1 MVFIFTNK
9 NDIHPTNVI
18 KHLASWGVPVFR
30 LNTECLLTDYQFK
43 WWCDENG
50 CDFYI
55 RNIKNKLEV
64 YGHEITAVW
73 ERRAMTPKHLPITH
87 RERSIN
93 KYNREEAHG
102 FLSFLRYYMRDIYSI
117 GSIVED
123 RPAESK
129 MLQLAVAKSIG
140 AKVPDTCYANYKS
153 AFENLC
159 SKHEMLSLKTI
170 NNDSIFVEGEKEYV
184 FYSQKCKSADLMK
197 QAPEAFSQTACYLQ
211 NYIDKKYELR
221 ITVCCNDIVA
231 CKIDS
236 QIQGETTGKI
246 DWRQGYD
253 YNLRQEI
260 VEIPDSVKEL
270 CLSYLKKMK
279 LNFGCFDFIVTP
291 DDEYIF
297 LECNPNGQ
305 WLWIELETGFDISEI
320 VARNLSVGEDAK
332 FKRRKD
338 AK

>member
-1 MVFIFTNK
+1 MIFIFTNK
-9 NDIHPTNVI
+9 EDIHPTNVI
-18 KHLASWGVPVFR
+18 NHLVGWGVPVFR

-43 WWCDENG
+43 WWCNEDG

-55 RNIKNKLEV
+55 RNVKNNLEV

-73 ERRAMTPKHLPITH
+73 DRRAMIPKHLPVTH

-102 FLSFLRYYMRDIYSI
+102 FLSFLRYYMRDIFSV

-123 RPAESK
+123 RPADSK
-129 MLQLAVAKSIG
+129 MLQLSVAKSLG

-153 AFENLC
+153 AFDDLC
-159 SKHEMLSLKTI
+159 SKHGEISLKSI
-170 NNDSIFVEGEKEYV
+170 NNDSVFIDGETEYV
-184 FYSQKCKSADLMK
+184 FYSQKVKSSDIMT
-197 QAPEAFSQTACYLQ
+197 QDPIAFSQTACYLQ

-221 ITVCCNDIVA
+221 ITTCRNDIVA

-236 QIQGETTGKI
+236 QAQSNTTGKI

-253 YNLRQEI
+253 HNLRHEI
-260 VEIPDSVKEL
+260 VDIPDSIKDF
-270 CLSYLKKMK
+270 CLSFLKKMK

-291 DDEYIF
+291 DDEYVF

-305 WLWIELETGFDISEI
+305 WLWIELVTGYDISEM
-320 VARNLSVGEDAK
+320 VARNLAINEIIK
-332 FKRRKD
+332 K
-338 AK
+338 

>member
-73 ERRAMTPKHLPITH
+73 ERRAMIPKHLPITH

-320 VARNLSVGEDAK
+320 VARNLSCKERSK
-332 FKRRKD
+332 
-338 AK
+338 

>member
-73 ERRAMTPKHLPITH
+73 ERRAMLPKHLPITH

-260 VEIPDSVKEL
+260 VEIPDSVKDL

-320 VARNLSVGEDAK
+320 VARNLSKNENIITPTVDS
-332 FKRRKD
+332 
-338 AK
+338 

>member
-73 ERRAMTPKHLPITH
+73 ERRAMLPKHLPITH

-159 SKHEMLSLKTI
+159 SRHEMLSLKTI

-260 VEIPDSVKEL
+260 VEIPDSVKDL

-320 VARNLSVGEDAK
+320 VARNLSKNENIITPIVDS
-332 FKRRKD
+332 
-338 AK
+338 

>member
-1 MVFIFTNK
+1 MIFIFTNK
-9 NDIHPTNVI
+9 EDIHPTNVI
-18 KHLASWGVPVFR
+18 KHLVSWGVPVFR
-30 LNTECLLTDYQFK
+30 FNTECLLTDYQFK

-55 RNIKNKLEV
+55 RNIKNNLEV

-73 ERRAMTPKHLPITH
+73 ERRAMIPKHLPITH

-140 AKVPDTCYANYKS
+140 AKVPDTCFANYKT
-153 AFENLC
+153 AFDDLC
-159 SKHEMLSLKTI
+159 AKHEKITLK
-170 NNDSIFVEGEKEYV
+170 SISNASVFVDDEKEYV

-320 VARNLSVGEDAK
+320 VARNLTKNENIITATVDC
-332 FKRRKD
+332 
-338 AK
+338 

>member
-55 RNIKNKLEV
+55 RNIKNNLEV

-184 FYSQKCKSADLMK
+184 FYSQKCKSTDLMK

>member
-18 KHLASWGVPVFR
+18 KHLSSWGVPVFR

-55 RNIKNKLEV
+55 RNIKNNLEV

-129 MLQLAVAKSIG
+129 MLQLAAAKSIG
-140 AKVPDTCYANYKS
+140 VKVPDTCYANYKS
-153 AFENLC
+153 AFDDLC
-159 SKHEMLSLKTI
+159 SKHEMLSLK
-170 NNDSIFVEGEKEYV
+170 
-184 FYSQKCKSADLMK
+184 
-197 QAPEAFSQTACYLQ
+197 
-211 NYIDKKYELR
+211 
-221 ITVCCNDIVA
+221 
-231 CKIDS
+231 
-236 QIQGETTGKI
+236 
-246 DWRQGYD
+246 
-253 YNLRQEI
+253 
-260 VEIPDSVKEL
+260 
-270 CLSYLKKMK
+270 
-279 LNFGCFDFIVTP
+279 
-291 DDEYIF
+291 
-297 LECNPNGQ
+297 
-305 WLWIELETGFDISEI
+305 
-320 VARNLSVGEDAK
+320 
-332 FKRRKD
+332 
-338 AK
+338 

>member
-55 RNIKNKLEV
+55 RNIKNNLEV

-260 VEIPDSVKEL
+260 VEIPDSVKDL
-270 CLSYLKKMK
+270 CLSYLKRMK

-320 VARNLSVGEDAK
+320 VARNLTKNENIITATVDC
-332 FKRRKD
+332 
-338 AK
+338 

>member
-55 RNIKNKLEV
+55 RNIKNNLEV

>member
-1 MVFIFTNK
+1 MIFIFTNK

-55 RNIKNKLEV
+55 RNIKNNLEV

-73 ERRAMTPKHLPITH
+73 ERRAMLPKHLPITH

-140 AKVPDTCYANYKS
+140 ARVPDTCYANYKS
-153 AFENLC
+153 AFDDLC
-159 SKHEMLSLKTI
+159 SRHEELSLKSI
-170 NNDSIFVEGEKEYV
+170 NNDSIFVDGEKEYV
-184 FYSQKCKSADLMK
+184 FYSQKCKSTDLMK

-279 LNFGCFDFIVTP
+279 LNFGCFDFIVTS

-320 VARNLSVGEDAK
+320 VARNLSKNENIITATVDC
-332 FKRRKD
+332 
-338 AK
+338 

>member
-18 KHLASWGVPVFR
+18 KHLVSWGVPVFR

-55 RNIKNKLEV
+55 RNIKNNLEV

-73 ERRAMTPKHLPITH
+73 ERRAMIPKTLPITH

-123 RPAESK
+123 RSAESK

-153 AFENLC
+153 AFDDLC
-159 SKHEMLSLKTI
+159 SKHEELSLKSI
-170 NNDSIFVEGEKEYV
+170 NNDSIFIDGEKEYV
-184 FYSQKCKSADLMK
+184 FYSQKCKSTDLMK

-253 YNLRQEI
+253 YNLQQEI

-270 CLSYLKKMK
+270 CLSYLMKMK

-305 WLWIELETGFDISEI
+305 WLWIELETGFDISKI
-320 VARNLSVGEDAK
+320 VAINLSKNESVITSTVDC
-332 FKRRKD
+332 
-338 AK
+338 

>member
-55 RNIKNKLEV
+55 RNIKNNLEV

-270 CLSYLKKMK
+270 CLSYLKRMK

-320 VARNLSVGEDAK
+320 VARNLTKNENIITATVDC
-332 FKRRKD
+332 
-338 AK
+338 

>member
-55 RNIKNKLEV
+55 RNIKNNLEV

-159 SKHEMLSLKTI
+159 SRHEMLSLKTI

-260 VEIPDSVKEL
+260 VEIPDSVKDL

-332 FKRRKD
+332 FQRRKD

>member
-9 NDIHPTNVI
+9 EDIHPTNVI
-18 KHLASWGVPVFR
+18 KHLVSWGIPVFR
-30 LNTECLLTDYQFK
+30 FNTECLLTDYQFK

-55 RNIKNKLEV
+55 RNIKNNLEV

-73 ERRAMTPKHLPITH
+73 ERRAMIPKTLPITH

-140 AKVPDTCYANYKS
+140 AKVPDTCFANYKT
-153 AFENLC
+153 AFDDLC
-159 SKHEMLSLKTI
+159 TKHEEITLK
-170 NNDSIFVEGEKEYV
+170 SISNASVFVDDEKEYV
-184 FYSQKCKSADLMK
+184 FYSQKCKSTDLKK

-221 ITVCCNDIVA
+221 ITVCGNDIVA

-305 WLWIELETGFDISEI
+305 WLWIELETGFDISKI
-320 VARNLSVGEDAK
+320 VARNLSKNESVITSTVDC
-332 FKRRKD
+332 
-338 AK
+338 

>member
-55 RNIKNKLEV
+55 RNIKNNLEV

-73 ERRAMTPKHLPITH
+73 ERRAMLPKHLPITH

-140 AKVPDTCYANYKS
+140 ARVPDTCYANYKS
-153 AFENLC
+153 AFDDLC
-159 SKHEMLSLKTI
+159 SRHEELSLKSI
-170 NNDSIFVEGEKEYV
+170 NNDSIFVDGEKEYV
-184 FYSQKCKSADLMK
+184 FYSQKCKSTDLMK

-320 VARNLSVGEDAK
+320 VARNLSKNENIITATVDC
-332 FKRRKD
+332 
-338 AK
+338 